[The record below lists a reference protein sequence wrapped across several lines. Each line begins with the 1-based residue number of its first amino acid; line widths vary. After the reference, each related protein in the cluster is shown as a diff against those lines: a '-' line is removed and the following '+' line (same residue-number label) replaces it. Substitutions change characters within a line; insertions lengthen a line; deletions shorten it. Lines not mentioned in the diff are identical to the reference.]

1 VKELLGG
8 LDRKTIEFIKVST
21 IRCMRIYE
29 RHICMDEEAHH
40 YDTRCYEN
48 TSY

>member
-8 LDRKTIEFIKVST
+8 LDKKTIEFAKVST

-29 RHICMDEEAHH
+29 MLMHG
-40 YDTRCYEN
+40 
-48 TSY
+48 